1 MREPVRPL
9 VMNLLDSMDIR
20 SLFTPFPTLSTQ
32 RLKLRALR
40 QTDLQD
46 LFAYASDPE
55 IDRYTP
61 WIHYQSL
68 AEAQADLNDFIAEYE
83 RHGLGAWGIEHTA
96 DQRLIGI
103 INLSFPHPHHR
114 RTELGFT
121 IARAYWRQGYASEAA
136 RVVIAFALGPM
147 QLYRVEAVCL
157 PDNQASARAL
167 TKAGMQYEGLLHSY
181 QVWRGE
187 PRDLQMYAV
196 TASEYA
202 AP

>member
-1 MREPVRPL
+1 
-9 VMNLLDSMDIR
+9 MDIR
-20 SLFTPFPTLSTQ
+20 SLFTPFPTLPTQ
-32 RLKLRALR
+32 RLTLRALR
-40 QTDLQD
+40 QSDLQD
-46 LFAYASDPE
+46 LFNYASDPE

-61 WIHYQSL
+61 WSRYQSL
-68 AEAQADLNDFIAEYE
+68 AEAQTDLNDFIAEYE
-83 RHGLGAWGIEHTA
+83 RDGLGAWGIEHRA
-96 DQRLIGI
+96 DRRLIGI
-103 INLSFPHPHHR
+103 TNLSLPHPRNR

-136 RVVIAFALGPM
+136 RAVIQFALGPM

-167 TKAGMQYEGLLHSY
+167 IRAGMRYEGLLHNY

-196 TASEYA
+196 TAPGHPA
-202 AP
+202 M

>member
-1 MREPVRPL
+1 MKTDL
-9 VMNLLDSMDIR
+9 SMDIR
-20 SLFTPFPTLSTQ
+20 SLFTPFPMLPTQ
-32 RLKLRALR
+32 RLTLRAFR

-46 LFAYASDPE
+46 LYDYASDPE

-61 WIHYQSL
+61 WSRYQSL
-68 AEAQADLNDFIAEYE
+68 AEAQADLDDFIAGYE
-83 RHGLGAWGIEHTA
+83 RDGLGHWGIEHIA
-96 DQRLIGI
+96 DQRLIGL
-103 INLSFPHPHHR
+103 INLSLPHPRNR

-136 RVVIAFALGPM
+136 RAVIKFALGPM

-157 PDNQASARAL
+157 PENQASARAL
-167 TKAGMQYEGLLHSY
+167 QKAGMQYEGLLHSY

-196 TASEYA
+196 TALEYSTM
-202 AP
+202 